1 MKSKKSKRILAVMSA
16 LALVLVFSVV
26 AVSAQSLPKNGAS
39 FGKQQASQDET
50 VGRGG
55 YQGAMFGEGEGAG
68 LNTEAPNF
76 ADEDGDGV
84 CDNYASRPMDGTGYG
99 AKNGGGYGGNGT
111 GMNTEAPNFVD
122 EDEDGVCDNFAN
134 RPMDGTGYGAKNG
147 GGYGGYGTGMNTEAP
162 NFADEDGDGL
172 NDNYADA
179 DDDGVCDNFAT
190 RVRPQDGT
198 GNGGRR

>member
-26 AVSAQSLPKNGAS
+26 AVSAQTQPKNGAPL
-39 FGKQQASQDET
+39 GKQQASQEET

-76 ADEDGDGV
+76 IDEDGDGV
-84 CDNYASRPMDGTGYG
+84 CDNYSNRPMDGTGYG

-111 GMNTEAPNFVD
+111 GMNTEAPNFV
-122 EDEDGVCDNFAN
+122 
-134 RPMDGTGYGAKNG
+134 
-147 GGYGGYGTGMNTEAP
+147 
-162 NFADEDGDGL
+162 DEDGDGL